1 MLILGPKG
9 LRLLLSKRLPVNTG
23 NCRHQSQQ
31 FCKKKKK
38 KNARVLKRHLSRT
51 EYDIIQRSG
60 IAVVTDNMQP
70 LAFKR
75 IG

>member
-38 KNARVLKRHLSRT
+38 KMQEYLKDT
-51 EYDIIQRSG
+51 
-60 IAVVTDNMQP
+60 
-70 LAFKR
+70 
-75 IG
+75 